1 MPNRRNMNKD
11 ATAESPSDSVTLGP
25 NLNDEPFSL
34 KTMPN
39 RRNLNKDG
47 TTESPNDS
55 VTVGSNLNDDN
66 PVELRETYVKPG
78 RYQ

>member
-1 MPNRRNMNKD
+1 MNKD

-25 NLNDEPFSL
+25 KLNGEPLSV

-47 TTESPNDS
+47 TTESPSDS
-55 VTVGSNLNDDN
+55 VTVGSNTNDDN

-78 RYQ
+78 WYQGHLSG